1 MVSLSTI
8 IILGSFILLA
18 VSLLAFGVYSL
29 FTKVG
34 ERQQVLLAIAVIL
47 CVIFIVGWRVPIGTL
62 TGTWQLTSDFRANPR
77 HVQPAPTTIRFFN
90 DGTGTKIDHEGYERE
105 FEWHWRTIGYSR
117 ELAMNTRWGSY
128 IVRFRGFGT
137 RLTIEDSLRGE
148 RTMGRFDTRRDFRAN
163 FRRSFR
169 N

>member
-1 MVSLSTI
+1 MVSLSAI

-18 VSLLAFGVYSL
+18 VSLLAFGVYTL

-47 CVIFIVGWRVPIGTL
+47 CVIFIIGWRIPMGSL

-77 HVQPAPTTIRFFN
+77 HVQPAPATIQFFN
-90 DGTGTKIDHEGYERE
+90 DGTGTKIDLEGFERE
-105 FEWHWRTIGYSR
+105 FEWYWRTILYSR
-117 ELAMNTRWGSY
+117 ELAMSTRWGSY

-148 RTMGRFDTRRDFRAN
+148 RTMGRFDTRRDFRAT